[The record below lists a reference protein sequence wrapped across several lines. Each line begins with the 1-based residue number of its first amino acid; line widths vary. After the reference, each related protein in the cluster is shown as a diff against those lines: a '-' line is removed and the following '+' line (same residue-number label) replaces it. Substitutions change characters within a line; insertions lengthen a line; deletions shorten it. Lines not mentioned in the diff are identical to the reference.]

1 MTHHTP
7 PATLASE
14 LRRLTVLELSRGAR
28 AGYVCLLLGAS
39 AMTAIVGALLLTE
52 PSLPQRTSIAL
63 AVMVAMGLS
72 WMGFAAWVLTRRRIL
87 LGKDRVVASRMAVTF
102 SSLFV
107 AGCVVAAAMTGAASA
122 FAAMA
127 LGLLMLGVAA
137 GLWIRARRQ
146 VEHLATRRQELER
159 ELAGLASGH

>member
-7 PATLASE
+7 PAALASE
-14 LRRLTVLELSRGAR
+14 LRRLTVLELSRSAR

-52 PSLPQRTSIAL
+52 PSLPRHTSIAL
-63 AVMVAMGLS
+63 AVMVAIGLS
-72 WMGFAAWVLTRRRIL
+72 WVSFAAWVLSRKRIL
-87 LGKDRVVASRMAVTF
+87 LGRDRIVASRLAVTF
-102 SSLFV
+102 SGVFV
-107 AGCVVAAAMTGAASA
+107 AGCLVVAAITGAASA

-137 GLWIRARRQ
+137 WLSIRARQQFAQLTR
-146 VEHLATRRQELER
+146 RRQELER
-159 ELAGLASGH
+159 ELGAR